1 MIRIFYLRLTSKI
14 AQHSI
19 VGLLLMHIVGV
30 LGMISPFQE
39 YFRLLTPVNL
49 LICGFLLYLNHR
61 EVNRSFI
68 AFATFTFGFG
78 FLVEFLGVNYGFL
91 FGDYSYGQTLG
102 PKLLNVPVIIGLNWL
117 LIIYCVATLTDSLRI
132 PVWAKV
138 LMGAALAVFIDWLIE
153 PVAMQY
159 DFWSWANNTVP
170 LQNYIGWFFTSV
182 VMMTAYQLLN
192 VQSENRIA
200 LPYYFIQLG
209 FFLVL
214 NVFLLL
220 R

>member
-1 MIRIFYLRLTSKI
+1 VIRIFYLRLTSKI

>member
-1 MIRIFYLRLTSKI
+1 VIRIIYLRVTNTL

-19 VGLLLMHIVGV
+19 VGLLLMHAVGI
-30 LGMISPFQE
+30 LGMISPFQT

-61 EVNRSFI
+61 DANRNFF
-68 AFATFTFGFG
+68 AFAAFTFVFG
-78 FLVEFLGVNYGFL
+78 FLVEFLGVNYGFF
-91 FGDYSYGQTLG
+91 FGDYSYGKTLG
-102 PKLLNVPVIIGLNWL
+102 PKLLNVPIIIGLNWL

-132 PVWAKV
+132 PTVVKIF
-138 LMGAALAVFIDWLIE
+138 LGAALAVFIDWLIE
-153 PVAMQY
+153 PVAMRY
-159 DFWSWANNTVP
+159 DFWSWANDTVP
-170 LQNYIGWFFTSV
+170 LQNYIGWFFTSL
-182 VMMTAYQLLN
+182 VMMTAYHLLRVN
-192 VQSENRIA
+192 SENRIA

-214 NVFLLL
+214 NVYLLL

>member
-1 MIRIFYLRLTSKI
+1 MIRILYLRFTNTL

-19 VGLLLMHIVGV
+19 VGLLLMHVVGI
-30 LGMISPFQE
+30 LGMVSPFQE

-61 EVNRSFI
+61 EANR
-68 AFATFTFGFG
+68 AFVLFAAFTFAFG
-78 FLVEFLGVNYGFL
+78 FFVEFLGVNYGFL
-91 FGDYSYGQTLG
+91 FGDYSYGKTLG
-102 PKLLNVPVIIGLNWL
+102 PKLLNVPIIIGLNWL
-117 LIIYCVATLTDSLRI
+117 LIIYCVATLSDSLRV
-132 PVWAKV
+132 PVIAKI
-138 LMGAALAVFIDWLIE
+138 LLGAALAVFIDWLIE

-170 LQNYIGWFFTSV
+170 LQNYIGWFFTSL
-182 VMMTAYQLLN
+182 VMMTAYHVLRVN
-192 VQSENRIA
+192 ADNRIA

-214 NVFLLL
+214 NLYLLF